1 MRGALAVRRET
12 KSPWERRS
20 PVTPDLARKLAEE
33 HGLQVIIQ
41 PSARRV
47 FHDKEYVRAGATVS
61 NELSDANVIL
71 GVKEIPTESLQR
83 GAAYVFFS
91 HVIKGQRHNMPMLA
105 RLRELGCTLI
115 DYELIRSDE
124 GRRLIFFG
132 RYAGI
137 AGMVDTL
144 WALGQRL
151 RWEGVRS
158 PFESISPAH
167 TYDGLDDLKREVT
180 AAGRAIQSAG
190 LPAGTPPL
198 VIGIA
203 GYGNVAQGAREVL
216 SELPVREVEPD
227 KLAAV
232 RGRDVTRAL
241 VVTTFR
247 EEHLVEPSDARR
259 AFVLEDYYAHPDGYR
274 SVFARHLPFLT
285 VLVNCNYWDQ
295 RYPRLVT
302 KADLRELFTRER
314 SAKLKV
320 IGDIGCDIEGAIEC
334 TVKTTDPSDP
344 VYVFDPATG
353 AITAGIEGSGPVI
366 LAVDILPAELPRDAS
381 EEFSRSLA
389 AFLPALANADF
400 EVPFEA
406 LELPAEV
413 RRAVILHRGRFTPEF
428 ESLASLLEG

>member
-12 KSPWERRS
+12 RSPWERRS

-33 HGLQVIIQ
+33 HGVKVIIQ

-47 FHDKEYVRAGATVS
+47 FHDKEYVRAGAAVS
-61 NELSDANVIL
+61 NDLSDANLIL
-71 GVKEIPTESLQR
+71 GVKEIAPESLQR
-83 GAAYVFFS
+83 GAAYLFFS

-137 AGMVDTL
+137 AGMIDTL

-158 PFESISPAH
+158 PFEGITPAH
-167 TYDGLDDLKREVT
+167 TYDGLDDLKRGLATV
-180 AAGRAIQSAG
+180 GRSIQSAG

-216 SELPVREVEPD
+216 SELPTREVEPEQ
-227 KLAAV
+227 LAAL
-232 RGRDVTRAL
+232 RSRDVTRSI

-247 EEHLVEPSDARR
+247 EEHLVEPRDPRQT
-259 AFVLEDYYAHPDGYR
+259 FVLEDYYEHPDGYR
-274 SVFARHLPFLT
+274 SIFARHLPYLSI
-285 VLVNCNYWDQ
+285 LVNCNYWDQ

-302 KADLRELFTRER
+302 RADLRELFTRER
-314 SAKLKV
+314 SPRLKV

-334 TVKTTDPSDP
+334 TLKTTDPSDP

-353 AITAGIEGSGPVI
+353 AITPGVEGPGPVI

-381 EEFSRSLA
+381 EEFSHSLA

-400 EVPFEA
+400 EVPFDA
-406 LELPAEV
+406 LELPDEV

-428 ESLASLLEG
+428 ASLGSFLEG